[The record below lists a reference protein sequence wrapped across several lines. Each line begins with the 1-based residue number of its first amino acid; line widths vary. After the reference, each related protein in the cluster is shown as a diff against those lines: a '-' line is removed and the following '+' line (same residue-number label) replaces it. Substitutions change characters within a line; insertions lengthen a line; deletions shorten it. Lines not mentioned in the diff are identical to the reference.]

1 MNDLAQV
8 KTYKIPV
15 KNSINLDIPP
25 ARFPKGS
32 SLEIRGRKKSMPA
45 SIANTPRD
53 KAICIHTFFLEG
65 AKTHMKPEMRMGHP
79 IIAGIQAVIDFESIS
94 NEVIRAHITSNAP
107 NNIVRLGI
115 EKPANVNCF
124 SKIASAYFSI
134 RNANIIY
141 N

>member
-8 KTYKIPV
+8 KTYIIPV
-15 KNSINLDIPP
+15 KNSINLDMPP

-45 SIANTPRD
+45 SIDNTPKV

-65 AKTHMKPEMRMGHP
+65 AKTHMNPDMRMGHP

-94 NEVIRAHITSNAP
+94 NEVMRAHIIRNAP

-124 SKIASAYFSI
+124 SNIGSAHSSYI
-134 RNANIIY
+134 TRI
-141 N
+141 